1 MTPTAKREP
10 KLHHIG
16 IRIDG
21 KGFVYSTPDDPDARK
36 VYVNRGDQVRWNCSH
51 GNYSVLFKDQSP
63 FTDVGAHG
71 RSGRDTA
78 TLEVVGKPAAYRYA
92 VNVAL
97 PNGLVVDD
105 PEIIVGND
113 GGD

>member
-1 MTPTAKREP
+1 MTPERKREP

-21 KGFVYSTPDDPDARK
+21 KGFVYTTPDRPDAST
-36 VYVNRGDQVRWNCSH
+36 VYVKKGDFVKWNCSH
-51 GNYSVLFKDQSP
+51 GNYSVLFKSGTP
-63 FTDVGAHG
+63 FQDIGAHG
-71 RSGRDTA
+71 RGGADTH
-78 TLEVVGKPAAYRYA
+78 TLEVIGEPGPYKYA

-105 PEIIVGND
+105 PVIIVGDD

>member
-1 MTPTAKREP
+1 MATAKREP
-10 KLHHIG
+10 KGHKVG

-21 KGFVYSTPDDPDARK
+21 KGFVYSTDDNADATK
-36 VYVNRGDQVRWNCSH
+36 LYVHPGDHVTWNCNH
-51 GNYSVLFKDQSP
+51 GNYSILFKDQSP
-63 FTDVGAHG
+63 FTDVGAHAHG
-71 RSGRDTA
+71 GRDTA
-78 TLEVVGKPAAYRYA
+78 TLEVTGKPGAYRYA

-105 PEIIVGND
+105 PEIIVGTD